1 MVVGVG
7 TRRALLIDSTVAVIC
22 FAWVTGPE
30 IVRAPTES
38 SAWAAG
44 LVGAAAIAPT
54 VLCRRFPVLALGCVS
69 AVLVLAAL
77 ADLRFTWLV
86 SNAGPAFG
94 IAVGWAA
101 YRLPWRTSLI
111 VCALAA
117 FGVSAVGFAVWSTY
131 SEHDQDAVQLI
142 IAIPAWLLGTLLGRE
157 GTHRD
162 RHLTEQR
169 EIEAQKEARIR
180 AEERLRVSRE
190 IHDVVSHSLSMIA
203 LRSGVARLV
212 IDRDPD
218 EARSALRA
226 IEESSRGAL
235 DDVRRVLGTLRDTS
249 APICPGLSDLKPLV
263 TTQWPGG
270 VEVALVDRTDHSALD
285 PHVQTTAYRI
295 VQEALTN
302 AVRHARASRVA
313 IEIALAG
320 KELTVRVTDDGAG
333 ATATATPG
341 LGLTGMRERVATHGG
356 VLTLGNVD
364 GGYRVEAVIPL

>member
-1 MVVGVG
+1 M
-7 TRRALLIDSTVAVIC
+7 DSTVAVIC
-22 FAWVTGPE
+22 FAWCTGPE
-30 IVRAPTES
+30 IARSPTES

-69 AVLVLAAL
+69 AVLILAEL

-101 YRLPWRTSLI
+101 YRLPWRASLI
-111 VCALAA
+111 VCAVAA
-117 FGVSAVGFAVWSTY
+117 IGVSAVGFAVWTTY

-157 GTHRD
+157 GSHRS
-162 RHLTEQR
+162 RHLAEQL

-203 LRSGVARLV
+203 LRSGVARMV
-212 IDRDPD
+212 IDHDPD
-218 EARSALRA
+218 EARTALST
-226 IEESSRGAL
+226 IEESSRRSL
-235 DDVRRVLGTLRDTS
+235 DDVRRVLGTIRDAS
-249 APICPGLSDLKPLV
+249 PPLCPRLSDLEPLV
-263 TTQWPGG
+263 ATHWPG
-270 VEVALVDRTDHSALD
+270 ALRVSLDDRTDHTEVD
-285 PHVQTTAYRI
+285 PQVQTTVYRI

-302 AVRHARASRVA
+302 AVRHSRAANVNV
-313 IEIALAG
+313 EIAVVRG
-320 KELTVRVTDDGAG
+320 ELTVRITDDGAG
-333 ATATATPG
+333 TGDGTAPG

-356 VLTLGNVD
+356 ALTAGNID
-364 GGYRVEAVIPL
+364 GGYRIEAVIPS